1 MKKSRLKTPFT
12 VCIIISLVCMAI
24 FTVRLVDWQL
34 VNGSSYKLISAKST
48 NYSVETDAVRG
59 EILDCNGEGMVVN
72 TTRYKIVIDK
82 LYADETKL
90 SNTTLRLIS
99 LLEKTGDKWNDNL
112 PIDYSD
118 GYRFREKSDDEIA
131 DMKELAKI
139 KKEATA
145 AECISALKERYSIP
159 DGYTEEQLRKVLS
172 VRYGM
177 EREGYSN
184 AKPYTFADDISRNAM
199 NAVSENTQGISGVE
213 VQTYLVRRAENATL
227 APHILG
233 ALGSISQEEYNEL
246 SKGKKEYQ
254 LTDTVGKFGIEQV
267 FEQELKGVGG
277 TKIIR
282 KNSDGSIIDT
292 VETID
297 SKPGNSVFLT
307 IDSRLQKT
315 AAQSLEK
322 NIKDAKEYGKAE
334 VENKGKSLQG
344 EDCESGAAVML
355 SVKDFSVLAAVSY
368 PTYDLNKYSEYGDYY
383 VKLTENKN
391 SPMFNRAFTGTFA
404 WGSVFKPC
412 VALAALEEKI
422 ITPKTEIFCTE
433 KYDYYPTNVVRCMHR
448 HENED
453 LKGAITESCN
463 YYFAETGRRLG
474 IENMY
479 LYAEKL
485 GFGEYTGVEIDES
498 RGTLAGRDSTTWEA
512 GNTVSA
518 AIGQSDNSF
527 TPVQLATYAA
537 TIANNGTRL
546 KTHLVSKITDYT
558 REKTVKSF
566 DKAQKVDTSGV
577 SSKNM
582 KTVQEAMLSVT
593 QSEKGTAHSVFGDYK
608 VKVAAKTGTAENSG
622 SDHTTFIC
630 YAPYDKPEVAIS
642 VVLEHGVKGT
652 FSMQVAKDLL
662 DEYFKN
668 KDNDSKKK

>member
-12 VCIIISLVCMAI
+12 VCIIVSLVCMAI
-24 FTVRLVDWQL
+24 FTARLVDWQL
-34 VNGSSYKLISAKST
+34 VHGGQYKLISAKST

-59 EILDCNGEGMVVN
+59 EILDKNGEGLVVN

-82 LYADETKL
+82 LYADESKL

-99 LLEKTGDKWNDNL
+99 LLEKTGDKWNDSL
-112 PIDYSD
+112 PVDYKN
-118 GYRFREKSDDEIA
+118 GYVFREKSDDEA
-131 DMKELAKI
+131 AKLKELAGVKDD
-139 KKEATA
+139 ATA
-145 AECISALKERYSIP
+145 AMCISALKERYSIP
-159 DGYTEEQLRKVLS
+159 DGYTEEQLRKILS

-184 AKPYTFADDISRNAM
+184 AKPYTFADNISRNAM

-213 VQTYLVRRAENATL
+213 VQTYLVRRAENASL

-233 ALGSISQEEYNEL
+233 ALGSVSEEEYKEL
-246 SKGKKEYQ
+246 SKGEKEYT
-254 LTDTVGKFGIEQV
+254 LTDSVGKFGIEQA

-282 KNSDGSIIDT
+282 KNADGSIIDT

-297 SKPGNSVFLT
+297 SQPGNSVFLT
-307 IDSRLQKT
+307 IDTKLQQK
-315 AAQSLEK
+315 AVQSLEK
-322 NIKDAKEYGKAE
+322 NIKEAKAYGEAE
-334 VENKGKSLQG
+334 AENKGQSLQG
-344 EDCESGAAVML
+344 EDCESGAVVML
-355 SVKDFSVLAAVSY
+355 SVKDFSVLAAASY

-383 VKLTENKN
+383 VKLTQNKN
-391 SPMFNRAFTGTFA
+391 SPMFSRAFMGTFA

-412 VALAALEEKI
+412 VALAALEEKT
-422 ITPKTEIFCTE
+422 ITPGTEIFCTE
-433 KYDYYPTNVVRCMHR
+433 KYDYYPSNVVKCMHR
-448 HENED
+448 HEEED

-485 GFGEYTGVEIDES
+485 GFGEYTGVEIDEA
-498 RGTLAGRDSTTWEA
+498 RGTLAGRDSKTWEA

-518 AIGQSDNSF
+518 AIGQSDNAF
-527 TPVQLATYAA
+527 TPVQLATYTA

-546 KTHLVSKITDYT
+546 KTHIVSKITDYT
-558 REKTVKSF
+558 RKKTVKSF
-566 DKAQKVDTSGV
+566 DKAEKVDNAGV
-577 SSKNM
+577 SEKNL
-582 KTVQEAMLSVT
+582 KTVQEAMLNVT
-593 QSEKGTAHSVFGDYK
+593 QDEKGTAYSVFGDYK

-630 YAPYDKPEVAIS
+630 YAPYDKPEVAVA

-652 FSMQVAKDLL
+652 YSMRVAKDLL
-662 DEYFKN
+662 DEYFK
-668 KDNDSKKK
+668 K

>member
-12 VCIIISLVCMAI
+12 VCIIVSLVCMAI
-24 FTVRLVDWQL
+24 FTARLVDWQL
-34 VNGSSYKLISAKST
+34 VHGGQYKLISAKST

-59 EILDCNGEGMVVN
+59 EILDKNGEGLVVN

-82 LYADETKL
+82 LYADESKL

-99 LLEKTGDKWNDNL
+99 LLEKTGDKWNDSL
-112 PIDYSD
+112 PVDYKN
-118 GYRFREKSDDEIA
+118 GYVFREKSDDEA
-131 DMKELAKI
+131 AKLKELCGVKDD
-139 KKEATA
+139 ATA
-145 AECISALKERYSIP
+145 AMCISALKERYSIP
-159 DGYTEEQLRKVLS
+159 DGYTEEQLRKILS

-184 AKPYTFADDISRNAM
+184 AKPYTFADNISRNAM

-213 VQTYLVRRAENATL
+213 VQTYLVRRAENASL

-233 ALGSISQEEYNEL
+233 ALGSVSEEEYKEL
-246 SKGKKEYQ
+246 SKGEKEYT
-254 LTDTVGKFGIEQV
+254 LTDSVGKFGIEQA

-282 KNSDGSIIDT
+282 KNADGSIIDT

-297 SKPGNSVFLT
+297 SQPGNSVFLT
-307 IDSRLQKT
+307 IDTKLQQK
-315 AAQSLEK
+315 AVQSLEK
-322 NIKDAKEYGKAE
+322 NIKEAKAYGEAE
-334 VENKGKSLQG
+334 AENKGQSLQG
-344 EDCESGAAVML
+344 EDCESGAVVML
-355 SVKDFSVLAAVSY
+355 SVKDFSVLAAASY

-383 VKLTENKN
+383 VKLTQNKN
-391 SPMFNRAFTGTFA
+391 SPMFNRAFMGTFA

-412 VALAALEEKI
+412 VALAALEEKT
-422 ITPKTEIFCTE
+422 ITPGTEIFCTE
-433 KYDYYPTNVVRCMHR
+433 KYDYYPSNVVKCMHR
-448 HENED
+448 HEEED

-485 GFGEYTGVEIDES
+485 GFGEYTGVEIDEA
-498 RGTLAGRDSTTWEA
+498 RGTLAGRDSKTWEA

-518 AIGQSDNSF
+518 AIGQSDNAF
-527 TPVQLATYAA
+527 TPVQLATYTA

-546 KTHLVSKITDYT
+546 KTHIVSKITDYT
-558 REKTVKSF
+558 RKKTVKSF
-566 DKAQKVDTSGV
+566 DKAEKVDSAGV
-577 SSKNM
+577 SEKNL
-582 KTVQEAMLSVT
+582 KTVQEAMLNVT
-593 QSEKGTAHSVFGDYK
+593 QSEKGTAYSVFGDYK

-630 YAPYDKPEVAIS
+630 YAPYDKPEVAVA

-652 FSMQVAKDLL
+652 YSMRVAKDLL
-662 DEYFKN
+662 DEYFK
-668 KDNDSKKK
+668 K

>member
-1 MKKSRLKTPFT
+1 
-12 VCIIISLVCMAI
+12 MAI

-112 PIDYSD
+112 PIDDSD

-139 KKEATA
+139 KKDAIA
-145 AECISALKERYSIP
+145 AECISVLKERYSIP

-227 APHILG
+227 APHILR

-322 NIKDAKEYGKAE
+322 KY
-334 VENKGKSLQG
+334 KGRKGVRQG
-344 EDCESGAAVML
+344 
-355 SVKDFSVLAAVSY
+355 
-368 PTYDLNKYSEYGDYY
+368 
-383 VKLTENKN
+383 
-391 SPMFNRAFTGTFA
+391 
-404 WGSVFKPC
+404 
-412 VALAALEEKI
+412 
-422 ITPKTEIFCTE
+422 
-433 KYDYYPTNVVRCMHR
+433 
-448 HENED
+448 
-453 LKGAITESCN
+453 
-463 YYFAETGRRLG
+463 
-474 IENMY
+474 
-479 LYAEKL
+479 
-485 GFGEYTGVEIDES
+485 
-498 RGTLAGRDSTTWEA
+498 
-512 GNTVSA
+512 
-518 AIGQSDNSF
+518 
-527 TPVQLATYAA
+527 
-537 TIANNGTRL
+537 
-546 KTHLVSKITDYT
+546 
-558 REKTVKSF
+558 
-566 DKAQKVDTSGV
+566 
-577 SSKNM
+577 
-582 KTVQEAMLSVT
+582 
-593 QSEKGTAHSVFGDYK
+593 
-608 VKVAAKTGTAENSG
+608 
-622 SDHTTFIC
+622 
-630 YAPYDKPEVAIS
+630 
-642 VVLEHGVKGT
+642 
-652 FSMQVAKDLL
+652 
-662 DEYFKN
+662 
-668 KDNDSKKK
+668 